1 MNTGDSTRP
10 TAEEAGAL
18 DARLAAVW
26 RVESPRLIARL
37 ARLVG
42 DLGAAEDIAQDA
54 FVAAIQKWRADGIP
68 TEPAAWLHRTARY
81 LAIDRIRRQDAQ
93 QSKYRQ
99 LAAGRPDVAA
109 EPTELEQE
117 STLADDLL
125 GLIFMA
131 CHPVLSADAK
141 SALTLKLV
149 CGLTTEE
156 VSRALLT
163 SQATLAQRIVRA
175 KRTLRAANI
184 RFELPEAA
192 ERRERLAAVREVIY
206 LLFNEGYAATSGP
219 TWVRNDLCHEAQ
231 RLARMLAALTPDDT
245 ETLGLLALLEI
256 QASRLA
262 ARTDST
268 GEPVLLMDQ
277 DRSQWDQLLI
287 RRGLALIERI
297 DQLGGTSGSYALQAA
312 IAAGHARAPRAAD
325 TDWHRITALYDAL
338 VQIAPSPVVQLNRA
352 LAASR
357 AYGPAEGLTLLAP
370 LMTEPALAHYHLLPA
385 AAGDMTCIAGDHPRA
400 RQYFLQA
407 AGIAVNPRDRTVL
420 QRRAAECIDHDQR
433 PVPDPTLDATP
444 RPD

>member
-1 MNTGDSTRP
+1 VNASDSTRP
-10 TAEEAGAL
+10 TGEGAGTL

-26 RVESPRLIARL
+26 RVESPRVIARL

-54 FVAAIQKWRADGIP
+54 FVTAIQKWRAEGIP
-68 TEPAAWLHRTARY
+68 PEPAAWLHRTARY

-93 QSKYRQ
+93 QVKYRE
-99 LAAGRPDVAA
+99 LAAGSSDVVA

-117 STLADDLL
+117 SSLADDLL

-163 SQATLAQRIVRA
+163 PQTTLAQRIVRA
-175 KRTLRAANI
+175 KRTLRAAKV

-192 ERRERLAAVREVIY
+192 ERLERLAAVREVIY

-219 TWVRNDLCHEAQ
+219 SWVRRDLCHEAQ

-277 DRSQWDQLLI
+277 DRSRWDQLLI
-287 RRGLALIERI
+287 RRGLALIERVE
-297 DQLGGTSGSYALQAA
+297 QLGGTTGSYALQAA
-312 IAAGHARAPRAAD
+312 IAAGHARAQRPAD

-338 VQIAPSPVVQLNRA
+338 VQVAPSPVVQLNRA

-357 AYGPAEGLTLLAP
+357 AYGPAEGLSLLAQ
-370 LMTEPALAHYHLLPA
+370 LMTEPALGSYHLLPA
-385 AAGDMTCIAGDHPRA
+385 AAGDMTCLAGDHPRA
-400 RQYFLQA
+400 REYFLQA
-407 AGIAVNPRDRTVL
+407 AGIAVNPRDRAAL
-420 QRRAAECIDHDQR
+420 QRRAADCIGHGEQ
-433 PVPDPTLDATP
+433 PVPKPALDREAP
-444 RPD
+444 PD

>member
-26 RVESPRLIARL
+26 RVESPRVIARL

-312 IAAGHARAPRAAD
+312 IAAGHAR
-325 TDWHRITALYDAL
+325 
-338 VQIAPSPVVQLNRA
+338 
-352 LAASR
+352 
-357 AYGPAEGLTLLAP
+357 
-370 LMTEPALAHYHLLPA
+370 
-385 AAGDMTCIAGDHPRA
+385 
-400 RQYFLQA
+400 
-407 AGIAVNPRDRTVL
+407 
-420 QRRAAECIDHDQR
+420 
-433 PVPDPTLDATP
+433 
-444 RPD
+444 